1 MRSLKREIWPYKV
14 TLSVFEEKETSLVS
28 WLGEKMGPF
37 KGRWNMVHH
46 YKGVDVYFKTGNDA
60 TLFSLKWS

>member
-14 TLSVFEEKETSLVS
+14 TLSVFEEKEESLVS
-28 WLGEKMGPF
+28 WLGKNMGPF
-37 KGRWNMVHH
+37 RSRWNMVHH
-46 YKGVDVYFKTGNDA
+46 YNGVDVYFKTGNDA